1 MNVRIHI
8 VARIDKRIH
17 EKNGRKS
24 YRAEKKRLKVFIFIS
39 IIREMGAL
47 NVIFSILSAS
57 TYAYSVRKQK
67 RTHSQ
72 EPHLNFKK
80 VNTKKASV
88 IETTLLNLLYVARN

>member
-24 YRAEKKRLKVFIFIS
+24 YRAEKNGSTFFIFIS
-39 IIREMGAL
+39 IIRGMGAL

-67 RTHSQ
+67 HTHSQ
-72 EPHLNFKK
+72 ESHLNFKK

-88 IETTLLNLLYVARN
+88 IETTHLNLLYVARN